1 MAVRSSPA
9 RVHPTRRLP
18 SLAVLVTILGLLS
31 TACGD
36 DSPDQRT
43 GSPSARDTPAPS
55 TPTPTPTATPEGDRK
70 GVAWTYAKVL
80 ERLAGHRLRVD
91 GRRVQ
96 IDPQTV
102 TCGGVGRP
110 ASRKGG
116 KPAWTSFRCVQ
127 PTFPARSVA
136 GPDAILIV
144 EPTGR
149 RSFAVTSRRLT
160 RY

>member
-1 MAVRSSPA
+1 M
-9 RVHPTRRLP
+9 
-18 SLAVLVTILGLLS
+18 IE
-31 TACGD
+31 
-36 DSPDQRT
+36 Q
-43 GSPSARDTPAPS
+43 
-55 TPTPTPTATPEGDRK
+55 
-70 GVAWTYAKVL
+70 
-80 ERLAGHRLRVD
+80 LAGHRLRVA
-91 GRRVQ
+91 GRTVR

-110 ASRKGG
+110 ASRQGG
-116 KPAWTSFRCVQ
+116 EPAWTSFRCVQ
-127 PTFPARSVA
+127 PTFPPGSVA